1 MLANHVILY
10 PLLSPIPSP
19 PLQRYPPLLLP
30 FSPTPLSPIF
40 SPPLHSPPPPSF
52 ALSATRTKSRPV
64 SAHPSKGLKHK
75 ERGREGEK
83 EADARPCG
91 ALPHSLKTL
100 APVFKG
106 PQTPRCSP
114 RSLIPPARSLSF
126 THSLYLHFH
135 FSLSSSLSVFIL
147 AFTLISCS
155 LARSRALALAR
166 PLRICLCREEGI
178 KAFKVRPASKSRG
191 LTLTD
196 GSSSGLAQACAQGR
210 PIRKAGAEPTADQQG
225 SGVTQTQNAV
235 RLIPISD
242 TEDRHSANVDA
253 GGSEED
259 ENVEEQDVLDGELS
273 YSPTGSADSHGD
285 SVAELFMTQRG
296 DVGTQRGTFVGEKDH
311 GLNAPAL
318 SASKAFPSRPI
329 SAINRPGSDAMGA
342 NAGRRG
348 GERGSASSVLGVKKS
363 AGITGLVGGRGRTDV
378 DGRSEGR
385 SEQSWEENAKW
396 LLEV

>member
-114 RSLIPPARSLSF
+114 RSLIPPARSLFHTLLVFTLSF
-126 THSLYLHFH
+126 LSLFLSLCIYTRIYSHFLLAR
-135 FSLSSSLSVFIL
+135 SLSS
-147 AFTLISCS
+147 
-155 LARSRALALAR
+155 ARSRAPSTYMFVQGGRDKGIQGQAR
-166 PLRICLCREEGI
+166 KQVAGTHAHGWQQLR
-178 KAFKVRPASKSRG
+178 VS
-191 LTLTD
+191 
-196 GSSSGLAQACAQGR
+196 
-210 PIRKAGAEPTADQQG
+210 AGMRTRTP
-225 SGVTQTQNAV
+225 
-235 RLIPISD
+235 
-242 TEDRHSANVDA
+242 HSE
-253 GGSEED
+253 GGSRAHCR
-259 ENVEEQDVLDGELS
+259 
-273 YSPTGSADSHGD
+273 PTGKRSDP
-285 SVAELFMTQRG
+285 
-296 DVGTQRGTFVGEKDH
+296 
-311 GLNAPAL
+311 N
-318 SASKAFPSRPI
+318 SK
-329 SAINRPGSDAMGA
+329 
-342 NAGRRG
+342 
-348 GERGSASSVLGVKKS
+348 
-363 AGITGLVGGRGRTDV
+363 
-378 DGRSEGR
+378 RS
-385 SEQSWEENAKW
+385 
-396 LLEV
+396 